1 MKTMQVSPKTILIT
15 GASSGIGA
23 ALAQY
28 YASENNVLLLIGQ
41 NEKRLCQIA
50 DLCEKKGA
58 KIDSA
63 SCDVSDRDQV
73 QQLMNRWIDQYDI
86 DLVIANAGISAGTAG
101 IENSFDSDRRIMAV
115 NFNGTLNILEPLIP
129 IMKERQNGQIALVS
143 SLASYVGL
151 AGAAAYSASKAAVR
165 VYGEALRIELS
176 EFNIRISVICPGFV
190 TSRITDQNNFTMPY
204 LMPAEQAAIHISSGL
219 QRNKARITFPW
230 QMRLMTWI
238 LRSLPSPLL
247 MALLERLPRKG

>member
-28 YASENNVLLLIGQ
+28 YAAENTILLLIGQ
-41 NEKRLCQIA
+41 NEKRLQQIVDVCQ
-50 DLCEKKGA
+50 KKGA

-63 SCDVSDRDQV
+63 CCDVSDRSQLA
-73 QQLMNRWIDQYDI
+73 QLMARWIDQYDI
-86 DLVIANAGISAGTAG
+86 DLAIANAGISAGTAG
-101 IENSFDSDRRIMAV
+101 IENSFENDHRIMAV
-115 NFNGTLNILEPLIP
+115 NFSGILHLLEPLIP
-129 IMKERQNGQIALVS
+129 VMKARQSGQIALVS

-165 VYGEALRIELS
+165 VYGEALRVELS
-176 EFNIRISVICPGFV
+176 DYHIQVSVICPGFV
-190 TSRITDQNNFTMPY
+190 TSRITDQNDFTMPY
-204 LMPAEQAAIHISSGL
+204 LMPAEQAAFHIAKGL
-219 QRNKARITFPW
+219 QRNKPRITFPW
-230 QMRLMTWI
+230 QMRGMTWI

-247 MALLERLPRKG
+247 MALLEKLPRKG